1 MFATSKGDEQMV
13 ELLLEHKA
21 DPKLKDV
28 IDRKY
33 PVYTH
38 GMVEDEEAKKRGE
51 ESEAK

>member
-1 MFATSKGDEQMV
+1 MKAGFCINSKPGQE
-13 ELLLEHKA
+13 A
-21 DPKLKDV
+21 DPKLKLV